1 MLPYVQRR
9 HKRRTTHTFFW
20 SPRDLRPSTSA
31 CVMSCTPCIS
41 VCPSTSKITWPGWH
55 ENIVSFFFIDWE
67 KERENLFF
75 WNISLVFSLVWR
87 SIFNICNFR
96 LMLKLNTYMHMCVCV
111 CVCAYVCVCAWVRV
125 CVCVCMRVCVTC
137 TLYLVEN
144 NAVFNW
150 VTEVVLD
157 VGTFWADHT
166 NTSWGEQFLSRLL
179 LLLSLFPYPTL
190 CLADTCVS
198 YKVLL
203 ISRSAVMQCLS
214 ALTVCSF
221 WLFWRLYRT
230 ALEKCTRLYDDT

>member
-1 MLPYVQRR
+1 MQQIKYLPYLYLLIHIFAIR
-9 HKRRTTHTFFW
+9 
-20 SPRDLRPSTSA
+20 
-31 CVMSCTPCIS
+31 
-41 VCPSTSKITWPGWH
+41 ITWLMARTSLLFSSNPILRHHNGQIYILFDSW
-55 ENIVSFFFIDWE
+55 FFP
-67 KERENLFF
+67 
-75 WNISLVFSLVWR
+75 
-87 SIFNICNFR
+87 
-96 LMLKLNTYMHMCVCV
+96 MCVY
-111 CVCAYVCVCAWVRV
+111 VCAYVCVCAWVRV

-230 ALEKCTRLYDDT
+230 ALEKCTHLYDDT